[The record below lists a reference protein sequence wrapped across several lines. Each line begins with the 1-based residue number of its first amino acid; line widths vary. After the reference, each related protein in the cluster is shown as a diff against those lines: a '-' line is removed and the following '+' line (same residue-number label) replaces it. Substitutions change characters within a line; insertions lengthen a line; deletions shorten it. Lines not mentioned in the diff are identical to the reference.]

1 MPGADWMTWRRN
13 IAAQVTAY
21 AAAAEPED
29 WRGRGQP
36 GGRPVPKVNR
46 AWSSVHRSVEAT
58 VITAFATAHGIV
70 IATSGTAKLERTPI
84 PPPQTT
90 KRTKEARGPG
100 AAGESREGEDGD
112 WVLSAVCGS

>member
-29 WRGRGQP
+29 CRCRRQP
-36 GGRPVPKVNR
+36 GRRPVPKVNR
-46 AWSSVHRSVEAT
+46 ACSSVHRIVEAT
-58 VITAFATAHGIV
+58 VISAFAIAHGIV
-70 IATSGTAKLERTPI
+70 SATSGTAKLERTPI

-90 KRTKEARGPG
+90 KRTKEATGPG
-100 AAGESREGEDGD
+100 AAGAAGAAGEEREEREG
-112 WVLSAVCGS
+112 